1 MRRLAPFALLAVC
14 LVPASARAQSKP
26 VESPSGPPYAPIQ
39 LSEADLG
46 TWDVELTGRTPMGAR
61 VTVRGIETNTV
72 GCNGTCIVTRIEG
85 ELAKAT
91 QRHGGS
97 TAWWRGYDSNHDL
110 TLKQTGI
117 PEVALAPPG
126 SGRDPV
132 GMASARPVAPRAAIP
147 ASRTSVEYQ
156 GTERRIVTV
165 YRTDATGADVPVTRI
180 VYTRR
185 Q

>member
-1 MRRLAPFALLAVC
+1 MRRLALFALLAVG

-26 VESPSGPPYAPIQ
+26 VESRSGPPYAPIQ

-46 TWDVELTGRTPMGAR
+46 TWDVELTGPTPMGRR

-85 ELAKAT
+85 ELAKAM

-97 TAWWRGYDSNHDL
+97 TAWWRGYDSSNDL
-110 TLKQTGI
+110 ALKQSGI
-117 PEVALAPPG
+117 PQMALAPPG

-132 GMASARPVAPRAAIP
+132 VMASARPAPPVAIP
-147 ASRTSVEYQ
+147 PSRTSVEYQ
-156 GTERRIVTV
+156 GTERRVVTV
-165 YRTDATGADVPVTRI
+165 YRTDAKGVEVPVTRI